1 MYFNFL
7 VPVPVNSKIVRQTKN
22 GVTYV
27 DYEYERIYIRESGYT
42 KPRRSTIG
50 KQSPDDPSMM
60 WPNQNYLKYFPNTD
74 LPETLGRDLRPS
86 CLRIGGYIIID
97 KLLEQS
103 GIPEMLGHY
112 FKEADRGLLLDMVAY
127 SILTENNAGQYYPD
141 YAYNHPLFTRDM
153 VLYSDA
159 KVSDFLHSVT
169 ADQRTGF
176 LNEWNQNRDHREKIY
191 ISYDAT
197 NKNCQAGE
205 VDFAEFGYAKDDPS
219 KPIINYAVAYDTEN
233 REALWY
239 EEYPGSVNDMSQLR
253 YTVQQAQGYGYKH
266 IGFILDRGYFDKK
279 NFEYMDECGYSFII
293 ILKGNKPL
301 ARELILEKKGTFE
314 KKRSCYIH
322 EEGVAGI
329 TIKRKMFVTDKKE
342 RYFHLYYSI
351 SRENKERGDL
361 EDELKRM
368 SDAMKRQEGR
378 EYQFSERYEE
388 YFNLYYQTVTE
399 KVQVIQE
406 DSASRE
412 KGESQERKREKK
424 NLPEEKEIVKQVIFL
439 CGREKT
445 DVVEAETN
453 LQGYFVLIT
462 SDEMTAEQALRLYHS
477 RDTSEKLFR
486 ADKSFLENHSFRVH
500 SNESVAAKIFV
511 AFIALIIRNRIF
523 NALQD
528 EMKIL
533 GTKPNYMT
541 VPAALRELEK
551 IEMVRLTDNIYRQ
564 DHAVTKTQ
572 KTILKA
578 FGMDA
583 NYIGYR
589 AEKLQQEL
597 KRITDGLAEKGA

>member
-7 VPVPVNSKIVRQTKN
+7 VPVPVNSKIVKQTKN

-27 DYEYERIYIRESGYT
+27 DFEYERIYIRESGYT

-74 LPETLGRDLRPS
+74 LPETLGRDLRSS

-253 YTVQQAQGYGYKH
+253 YTVQRAQGYGYKH

-361 EDELKRM
+361 EDELKKM

-462 SDEMTAEQALRLYHS
+462 SDEMTAEQALRRYHS

>member
-1 MYFNFL
+1 MYFKFL
-7 VPVPVNSKIVRQTKN
+7 VPVPVSSKIVRQTKN
-22 GVTYV
+22 GVTYI
-27 DYEYERIYIRESGYT
+27 DYEYERIYIKETGYT

-60 WPNQNYLKYFPNTD
+60 WPNQNYLKYFPNAE
-74 LPETLGRDLRPS
+74 LPETMGRNLRSS
-86 CLRIGGYIIID
+86 CLRIGGYVIID
-97 KLLEQS
+97 RMLEKT
-103 GIPEMLGHY
+103 GIPEMLSHH
-112 FKEADRGLLLDMVAY
+112 FTESDRGLLLDLVAY

-153 VLYSDA
+153 ALYTDT

-169 ADQRTGF
+169 ADQRIGF

-197 NKNCQAGE
+197 NKNCQAGD

-219 KPIINYAVAYDTEN
+219 KPIINYAVAYDTDN

-239 EEYPGSVNDMSQLR
+239 EEYPGSINDMSQLR
-253 YTVQQAQGYGYKH
+253 YTVKRAQGYGYKH
-266 IGFILDRGYFDKK
+266 IGFILDRGYFDRK
-279 NFEYMDECGYSFII
+279 NFEYMDECGYSFITV
-293 ILKGNKPL
+293 LKGYKPL

-314 KKRSCYIH
+314 KKRSCYIR
-322 EEGVAGI
+322 EEGVAG
-329 TIKRKMFVTDKKE
+329 TTVKRKMFETDKKE

-351 SRENKERGDL
+351 SRENRERNDL
-361 EDELKRM
+361 EEDLKKM
-368 SDAMKRQEGR
+368 ADAMKRQEGR
-378 EYQFSERYEE
+378 EYQFSERYSE
-388 YFNLYYQTVTE
+388 YYNLYYQTVTE
-399 KVQVIQE
+399 KVRVIKDKEARKDGE
-406 DSASRE
+406 DQKS
-412 KGESQERKREKK
+412 KRKKK
-424 NLPEEKEIVKQVIFL
+424 DDQPEEKEIVKQVIFL
-439 CGREKT
+439 CGKEKT

-453 LQGYFVLIT
+453 LQGYFVIIT
-462 SDEMTAEQALRLYHS
+462 SDEMTAEQALRRYHS

-533 GTKPNYMT
+533 GTKPNFMT

-551 IEMVRLTDNIYRQ
+551 IEMVRLTDNIYHQ

-578 FGMDA
+578 FNMDA
-583 NYIGYR
+583 DYIGYR
-589 AEKLQQEL
+589 IEKLQQEL

>member
-7 VPVPVNSKIVRQTKN
+7 VPVPVNSKIVKQTKN

-27 DYEYERIYIRESGYT
+27 DFEYERIYIRESGYT

-74 LPETLGRDLRPS
+74 LPETLGRDLRS
-86 CLRIGGYIIID
+86 GCLRIGGYIIID

-112 FKEADRGLLLDMVAY
+112 FKEADLGLLLDMVAY

-253 YTVQQAQGYGYKH
+253 YTVQRAQGYGYKH

-462 SDEMTAEQALRLYHS
+462 SDEMTAEQALRRYHS

>member
-1 MYFNFL
+1 
-7 VPVPVNSKIVRQTKN
+7 
-22 GVTYV
+22 
-27 DYEYERIYIRESGYT
+27 
-42 KPRRSTIG
+42 
-50 KQSPDDPSMM
+50 
-60 WPNQNYLKYFPNTD
+60 
-74 LPETLGRDLRPS
+74 
-86 CLRIGGYIIID
+86 
-97 KLLEQS
+97 
-103 GIPEMLGHY
+103 
-112 FKEADRGLLLDMVAY
+112 MVAY

-253 YTVQQAQGYGYKH
+253 YTVQRAQGYGYKH

-314 KKRSCYIH
+314 KKRSCYIQ

-462 SDEMTAEQALRLYHS
+462 SDEMTAEQALRRYHS

-486 ADKSFLENHSFRVH
+486 TDKSFLENHSFRVH

>member
-7 VPVPVNSKIVRQTKN
+7 VPVPVNSKIVKQTKN

-27 DYEYERIYIRESGYT
+27 DFEYERIYIRESGYT

-74 LPETLGRDLRPS
+74 LPETLGRDLRS
-86 CLRIGGYIIID
+86 GCLRIGGYIIID

-112 FKEADRGLLLDMVAY
+112 FKEADLGLLLDMVAY

-253 YTVQQAQGYGYKH
+253 YTVQRAQGYGYKH

-406 DSASRE
+406 GSASRE

-462 SDEMTAEQALRLYHS
+462 SDEMTAEQALRRYHS